1 MALYRESVI
10 STPISRPPGVSLSI
24 CLVQM
29 LTASCSLPPPPR
41 VLEGLLQ
48 DQGRAHQQEVQEV
61 RRELLGVKEES
72 GRQQQ
77 LLAQSL
83 LLPKE
88 AQVEACLQHEIT
100 RLANENLVGGPQ
112 RLPSDL

>member
-1 MALYRESVI
+1 
-10 STPISRPPGVSLSI
+10 
-24 CLVQM
+24 
-29 LTASCSLPPPPR
+29 
-41 VLEGLLQ
+41 
-48 DQGRAHQQEVQEV
+48 
-61 RRELLGVKEES
+61 VKEES